1 MVMQNFEGLTRCIM
15 IRQVHGAL
23 WHNFSRGCPL
33 VKMASKTMLRCLP
46 VRWYTYGK
54 KPLKEKSVI
63 VAKFDS
69 YGALMINRGNRFSIV
84 FHLFCLSKHEL
95 STTCLANAASLGRF
109 FHVSNLIKKL
119 LISLFYFISLYH
131 LRLDYHYGI
140 Q

>member
-1 MVMQNFEGLTRCIM
+1 ME
-15 IRQVHGAL
+15 
-23 WHNFSRGCPL
+23 
-33 VKMASKTMLRCLP
+33 
-46 VRWYTYGK
+46 K

-84 FHLFCLSKHEL
+84 FHLFCLSKHNL
-95 STTCLANAASLGRF
+95 STTCLANVASLARF

-119 LISLFYFISLYH
+119 LISLFYFISLYY
-131 LRLDYHYGI
+131 LRLDDHYGI